1 MIQIQLPDVK
11 LQDLLFL
18 GFYRI
23 SSGQINV
30 ILLTIKKTRLYYL
43 LNYRLVES
51 EVNVMDKTASIEAK
65 ERIIAAAKQ
74 LFSQKGYDATRV
86 NDIASVA
93 NVNKAL
99 IYYYFKSK
107 QDILDYMVDSLLINA
122 VSIALGFIQ
131 KNIVQMIKA
140 GDLDIR
146 PERLHFV
153 SDEAIK
159 SFMQNSAVFY
169 ERLIDYV
176 IDNKE
181 IIRILMLESLKNGKH
196 QNSLFRF
203 MKFMSGDE
211 IEPIFETISDTD
223 HNFVYSDE
231 MVMFN
236 FFFSII
242 PIISFAAY
250 FDDYKAVTSRSDDE
264 LRSSFLRV
272 YQLIAASLISGGDI
286 LLRNDSTSL
295 H

>member
-1 MIQIQLPDVK
+1 
-11 LQDLLFL
+11 
-18 GFYRI
+18 
-23 SSGQINV
+23 
-30 ILLTIKKTRLYYL
+30 
-43 LNYRLVES
+43 
-51 EVNVMDKTASIEAK
+51 MDKTFSVEAK

-86 NDIASVA
+86 NDIASIA

-107 QDILDYMVDSLLINA
+107 QDILDYMVDSLLKNA

-131 KNIVQMIKA
+131 DNIVQMIKA
-140 GDLDIR
+140 GDLKIR
-146 PERLHFV
+146 PDRLHFI

-169 ERLIDYV
+169 EHLINYV
-176 IDNKE
+176 IENKE
-181 IIRILMLESLKNGKH
+181 IIRILMLESLKKSKH

-203 MKFMSGDE
+203 MKFMSGDK
-211 IEPIFETISDTD
+211 IEPIFETISDVD

-250 FDDYKAVTSRSDDE
+250 FEDYKAVTSRSDDE

-272 YQLIAASLISGGDI
+272 YQIITASLISGSDI
-286 LLRNDSTSL
+286 LLRNSSTSL